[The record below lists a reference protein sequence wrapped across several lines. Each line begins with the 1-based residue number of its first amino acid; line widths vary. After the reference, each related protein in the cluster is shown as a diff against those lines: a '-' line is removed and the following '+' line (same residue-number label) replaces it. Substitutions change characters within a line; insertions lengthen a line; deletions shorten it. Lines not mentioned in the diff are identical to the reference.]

1 MLTILRYW
9 IMLFMLGYWL
19 IMYARRILLANI
31 VYARKLLANVM
42 CAVGYWLIVRL
53 GYY

>member
-1 MLTILRYW
+1 MI
-9 IMLFMLGYWL
+9 GYWL

-31 VYARKLLANVM
+31 VYAARKLLANVI
-42 CAVGYWLIVRL
+42 CAVGFWLIVRL